1 MQISLFK
8 NYEAD
13 YSKFCNIW
21 SSSAFKLVSEK
32 KILYHGK
39 DLMHRYDTDGHVRKA
54 KHMVR
59 CVVLLSD
66 LYVVM

>member
-1 MQISLFK
+1 MKQITLNSATYGLQVL
-8 NYEAD
+8 
-13 YSKFCNIW
+13 
-21 SSSAFKLVSEK
+21 SSWFQRR